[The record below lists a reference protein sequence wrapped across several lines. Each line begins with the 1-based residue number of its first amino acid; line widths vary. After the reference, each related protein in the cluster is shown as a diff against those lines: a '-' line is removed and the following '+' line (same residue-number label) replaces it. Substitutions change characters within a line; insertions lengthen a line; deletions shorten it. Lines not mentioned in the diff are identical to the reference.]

1 MTRYTGI
8 HGTDA
13 VEKDI
18 RLLLEFDDPADA
30 PLTPHRFLCLLVV
43 EKGGDGKEHDVR
55 LVALREMLENI
66 GSVTVIGVEGVPGSV
81 ELNDLEI
88 RKSLG
93 YEIYGDLADGG
104 PPGDR
109 KNLIVGENPVEKICS
124 KTPYPLEPD
133 VLAHQ
138 LGDWDDMYILQS
150 KPVPDRAGQWGYRL
164 MHVDDPDLHKAVLS
178 GIIEQ
183 ATYLGSGKIHLTS
196 DYLGGEALVVVH
208 RRDLNR
214 FLIQTIFG
222 VHPSGQSKPTDTP
235 WQPFHRRDIL
245 TRMHANERYRLDPE
259 LVSFAISEDETME
272 DSDRYRPG
280 RIIGQPR
287 AVEAL
292 KLALAI
298 NAKGYNVFAAGYP
311 GTGKRTA
318 IMRILKEQPFNP
330 ELLRDIAYVDNF
342 RKHDQPRV
350 LYFSPG
356 DAGRLR
362 RRLRELATELQDQ
375 IPSLLEQGAFRE
387 SRDGI
392 MLAVESSENQ
402 VLAALEERLNE
413 EGFTVAQIEE
423 NGEQRS
429 DIQPL
434 IDGSATDFETLH
446 SAVTAG
452 EFEEKT
458 YAALRERYY
467 QLMDEM
473 NSIFLSL
480 RTERAAA
487 EHKLRTLQHETAEPL
502 VHRLVEQVSRDFVGE
517 QIQEHLADLETDVL
531 DKLELFLPDDRDKEQ
546 VSQDLLRYDVN
557 VILDHG
563 NTQRNP
569 VNFESHPD
577 YHKIFG
583 TQEFNPEMEGRHGFL
598 SLRGGSLIGASG
610 GYLVLRAEDVLGQ
623 EDVWNGLKR
632 ALQDGVTEIRTPP
645 MPYGPPVQSLKPEPI
660 RVDLKVVL
668 MGSEHVYDF
677 LFYQDE
683 EFGKL
688 FKILS
693 EFDSVMDYNAETRRG
708 YLDFMRMICEEEKL
722 LKPTVDGKSAVLEYG
737 IRLSE
742 FRSKLSTRFSLIADL
757 LRESS
762 HWARVAGKETI
773 DRAAVEKAREVR
785 KYLHNL
791 PEEKY
796 DEQIS
801 SGEMILQVDGK
812 RIGAINGL
820 SVLDRGYYAFGR
832 PMLITARVAPGTDG
846 IINIERES
854 GLSGELHDKGVY
866 IIQGFLQATYAIDFP
881 LSINASIGFEQ
892 SYVEIDGD
900 SASSTEIY
908 VLLSAIGDLPLRQ
921 DIAVTGSVNQFGQIQ
936 PVGGISEKIEGFYAT
951 CKLIGLTGRQG
962 VAIPRTNIQNLI
974 LSQEVQE
981 AVKAGKF
988 HIYAI
993 STVDEGMEIL
1003 TERSAGS
1010 RKPDGHFEPGT
1021 INAIVERRL
1030 REMAEQVKN
1039 FS

>member
-1 MTRYTGI
+1 
-8 HGTDA
+8 
-13 VEKDI
+13 V
-18 RLLLEFDDPADA
+18 F
-30 PLTPHRFLCLLVV
+30 
-43 EKGGDGKEHDVR
+43 
-55 LVALREMLENI
+55 
-66 GSVTVIGVEGVPGSV
+66 S
-81 ELNDLEI
+81 
-88 RKSLG
+88 
-93 YEIYGDLADGG
+93 
-104 PPGDR
+104 
-109 KNLIVGENPVEKICS
+109 
-124 KTPYPLEPD
+124 
-133 VLAHQ
+133 HQ
-138 LGDWDDMYILQS
+138 LGYGNNVYLFES
-150 KPVPDRAGQWGYRL
+150 KAVTDLSCQGRNRL
-164 MHVDDPDLHKAVLS
+164 VNIDDPNLHKTVLPRVV
-178 GIIEQ
+178 EQ
-183 ATYLGSGKIHLTS
+183 AADFGPRKLHLPC
-196 DYLGGEALVVVH
+196 DHLGGEALVVVH
-208 RRDLNR
+208 RCDPYR
-214 FLIQTIFG
+214 FLVQPVLG
-222 VHPSGQSKPTDTP
+222 VHRSDQSMRRDRP
-235 WQPFHRRDIL
+235 WQPFLSGAIL
-245 TRMHANERYRLDPE
+245 PRMHVNERYRLDPA
-259 LVSFAISEDETME
+259 LVRFAISDDETME

-318 IMRILKEQPFNP
+318 IMRILKEQPVQP
-330 ELLRDIAYVDNF
+330 ERLRDIAYVNNF
-342 RKHDQPRV
+342 RKHDQPRA

-356 DAGRLR
+356 DADRFR
-362 RRLRELATELQDQ
+362 RRLRELVGELQDQ

-392 MLAVESSENQ
+392 MLTVESSENQ
-402 VLAALEERLNE
+402 VLAAFEERLNG
-413 EGFTVAQIEE
+413 EGFTITQIDE

-434 IDGSATDFETLH
+434 VDGTATDFETLH
-446 SAVTAG
+446 GAVTAG
-452 EFEEKT
+452 EFDEAT
-458 YAALRERYY
+458 YSGLRERYY

-480 RTERAAA
+480 RTERASA
-487 EHKLRTLQHETAEPL
+487 EHKLRTLQHETAAPL
-502 VHRLVEQVSRDFVGE
+502 VHGLVEKVSRDFVGE
-517 QIQEHLADLETDVL
+517 EIQEHLSQLEEDVL
-531 DKLELFLPDDRDKEQ
+531 DNLDLFFPDDRDKVQIAQE
-546 VSQDLLRYDVN
+546 LLRYEVN
-557 VILDHG
+557 VLLDHG
-563 NTQRNP
+563 NTVRNP
-569 VNFESHPD
+569 VLFESHPD
-577 YHKIFG
+577 YHKLFG
-583 TQEFNPEMEGRHGFL
+583 TQEFNPDLEGRHGFL
-598 SLRGGSLIGASG
+598 SLRAGSLVSASG

-623 EDVWNGLKR
+623 EEVWNGLKR

-645 MPYGPPVQSLKPEPI
+645 MPYGPPVPSLKPEPV
-660 RVDLKVVL
+660 RVDIKVVL
-668 MGSEHVYDF
+668 MGSEHIYDF

-688 FKILS
+688 FKVLS
-693 EFDSVMDYNAETRRG
+693 EFDSVMDYNPDTRRG
-708 YLDFMRMICEEEKL
+708 YLDFIRMICEEEHL
-722 LKPTVDGKSAVLEYG
+722 LKPDADGKAAVLEYG

-762 HWARVAGKETI
+762 HWAKVEGKDTI
-773 DRAAVEKAREVR
+773 DREAVEKARDVR

-832 PMLITARVAPGTDG
+832 PMLITARVAPGSDG

-951 CKLIGLTGRQG
+951 CKLVGLTGRQG

-974 LSQEVQE
+974 LSREVQD
-981 AVKAGKF
+981 AVMDGAF

-1003 TERSAGS
+1003 TDRSAGE
-1010 RKPDGHFEPGT
+1010 RGPDGHFEDGS

-1030 REMAEQVKN
+1030 REMAEQVKD